1 MYAFGKQ
8 VHLTLSHQFV
18 RKPHHLDK
26 THRDLDKP
34 HKAD

>member
-8 VHLTLSHQFV
+8 MHLTHQFV